1 MEEIGMDLTSEWNS
15 FLENSKKGNL
25 ILDDDSDETSIE
37 QATEKNS
44 EIPKCN
50 DIYISTKTKQAVLSQ
65 SLDYIKIFWDLPIID
80 YSEPAE
86 GIIKKQIKITNL
98 SESDTN
104 EMEENV
110 RKENIVQNDLLSTV
124 RNSCDGKVPKYK
136 DVHKISV
143 GLSTKDVV
151 SHRCKK
157 KGAFYNCFV
166 MIIRIKIKDSFKE
179 FHVKVFNTG
188 KLEIPGIQNDD
199 VMDTI
204 LERVI
209 QILKPYTKEN
219 LQFLPNSIETILINS
234 NFKCN
239 FFINREALYQK
250 LKYTYQIHTALD
262 PCSYPGVQCKFYY
275 NKNKEK
281 QNGICECKGES
292 CVNIKKQKRKP
303 HNCIEVSFMIFRTGS
318 VLIVGGCDVDILN
331 EIYNYLSKLLISEY
345 QNIYS
350 PAKEDEIK
358 VKKKPRSNKKKLLYF
373 N

>member
-1 MEEIGMDLTSEWNS
+1 MTEFGLDLTSEWNS

-25 ILDDDSDETSIE
+25 ILDEDTTEECKGDSNAKDF
-37 QATEKNS
+37 K
-44 EIPKCN
+44 IPKCN

-65 SLDYIKIFWDLPIID
+65 TIDYIKIFWCLPIID
-80 YSEPAE
+80 YSEPLE

-98 SESDTN
+98 SENDSMK
-104 EMEENV
+104 MEENV
-110 RKENIVQNDLLSTV
+110 RKEKIVQNDLLSTV

-166 MIIRIKIKDSFKE
+166 MIIRIKINKKFKE

-188 KLEIPGIQNDD
+188 KLEIPGIQSDD
-199 VMDTI
+199 VMDII
-204 LERVI
+204 LDRVI
-209 QILKPYTKEN
+209 TILKPYTKESIHY
-219 LQFLPNSIETILINS
+219 LPNSVDTILINS

-250 LKYTYQIHTALD
+250 LKYTYKIHTALD

-281 QNGICECKGES
+281 QNGICECCGES

-331 EIYNYLSKLLISEY
+331 EIYNYLSKLLIHEY
-345 QNIYS
+345 EGIYS
-350 PAKEDEIK
+350 PAKEDEVK
-358 VKKKPRSNKKKLLYF
+358 VKKKTRSNKKKIIYV

>member
-1 MEEIGMDLTSEWNS
+1 MDDFGMDLTNEWNS

-25 ILDDDSDETSIE
+25 ILDEDSNDESKSQHIT
-37 QATEKNS
+37 KNS

-65 SLDYIKIFWDLPIID
+65 SLDYIKIFWSLPIID
-80 YSEPAE
+80 YSKPVE

-98 SESDTN
+98 SESDSN
-104 EMEENV
+104 KMEENV
-110 RKENIVQNDLLSTV
+110 QKEKIVQNDLLSTV

-166 MIIRIKIKDSFKE
+166 MIIRIKIKSEFKE

-188 KLEIPGIQNDD
+188 KLEIPGIQSDD
-199 VMDTI
+199 VMEMI
-204 LERVI
+204 LDRVI
-209 QILKPYTKEN
+209 TILKPYVKTS
-219 LQFLPNSIETILINS
+219 LRYLPNSVETILINS

-239 FFINREALYQK
+239 FFIDREALYQK
-250 LKYTYQIHTALD
+250 LKYKYKIHTALD

-275 NKNKEK
+275 NKNKEV
-281 QNGICECKGES
+281 QNGICECSGES

-331 EIYNYLSKLLISEY
+331 EIYRYLSKLLIDEY
-345 QNIYS
+345 EEIYS
-350 PAKEDEIK
+350 PAKDDEIK
-358 VKKKPRSNKKKLLYF
+358 VKKKSRSNKKKIIYI